1 MYTMNEFYND
11 VDAFNYLKGWNEKM
25 DSRPS
30 NIRMLIGDQLNLIDE
45 ELSEAC
51 EAWDNMDDKEILK
64 ESIDIIVTS
73 LGLIQ
78 LLDRAGVDVGS
89 ALEAVALNNLAK
101 FYESVDKANETCE
114 YYSTEGEEA
123 EVKEVYEDDD
133 GVVYAVIRKSD
144 GKLLKPQNHP
154 KVDLSEYLK
163 TEN

>member
-25 DSRPS
+25 DLRPS
-30 NIRMLIGDQLNLIDE
+30 NIRTLIGDQLGFIVE
-45 ELSEAC
+45 EWEEAC
-51 EAWDNMDDKEILK
+51 EAWDDMDDKEILK
-64 ESIDIIVTS
+64 ESIDILVTS

-78 LLDRAGVDVGS
+78 LLDRAGVNVGD
-89 ALEAVALNNLAK
+89 ALEEVALNNLQK
-101 FYESVDKANETCE
+101 FYEDVDKANETCQ
-114 YYSTEGEEA
+114 YYKEKGVEA

-154 KVDLSEYLK
+154 KVDLGKYLK
-163 TEN
+163 TEH